1 MSYAFT
7 QDVPIP
13 WAVYQQIRANLGDGA
28 PEGLVVHVVIETEK
42 GLRYVDV
49 WESEQA
55 FRTFVETRLHP
66 AVATA
71 LAHAGVSRRP
81 EPQSHPISVREVWIG
96 KSRAV

>member
-13 WAVYQQIRANLGDGA
+13 WAVYQQIRANLGEGA
-28 PEGLVVHVVIETEK
+28 PDGLVVHIVIETEK

-66 AVATA
+66 A
-71 LAHAGVSRRP
+71 LAPVLARAGVGRPP
-81 EPQSHPISVREVWIG
+81 EPQSHSITVREVWVG
-96 KSRAV
+96 TSRAA